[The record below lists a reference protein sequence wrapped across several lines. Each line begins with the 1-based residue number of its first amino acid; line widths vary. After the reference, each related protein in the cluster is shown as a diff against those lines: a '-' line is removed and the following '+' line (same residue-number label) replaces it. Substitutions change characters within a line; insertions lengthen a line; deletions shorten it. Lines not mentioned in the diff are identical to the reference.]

1 MNGQSLHS
9 FNVIRQPHNRFR
21 TLRTGVR
28 VFCST
33 HGLQQVVDF
42 FSSDKGNTLALACG
56 CRRREDVSKEL
67 NGNQ

>member
-1 MNGQSLHS
+1 MESLHR
-9 FNVIRQPHNRFR
+9 FNVQRQPHNRFR

-33 HGLQQVVDF
+33 HGLQKVADF
-42 FSSDKGNTLALACG
+42 FPSDKGNLLALACG

-67 NGNQ
+67 HGN